1 MYYVLCTIILTFVL
15 KLRGVCFLHYRVQT
29 VANIDGDMVPLLQR
43 LLVRLLPLLHLLL
56 PLVGGSAHVDEL
68 LVALV
73 SDDGVLDLLPP
84 PRQNFLLNL
93 FRTLRIGDL
102 SVQLCVSYL
111 LLVAW
116 KPSPDEN
123 DQGEVHHESCYEGE
137 DEADTEEEAE
147 NDVFQGGS
155 RNAERQQED

>member
-1 MYYVLCTIILTFVL
+1 M
-15 KLRGVCFLHYRVQT
+15 
-29 VANIDGDMVPLLQR
+29 VALFQHLLI
-43 LLVRLLPLLHLLL
+43 RLLPFLHLLL

-73 SDDGVLDLLPP
+73 CDDGVLDLFPS
-84 PRQNFLLNL
+84 PRQNLFLNL

-102 SVQLCVSYL
+102 SIELGVSYL

-123 DQGEVHHESCYEGE
+123 NQGEVHHESCYEGE

-147 NDVFQGGS
+147 NDIFQGGS

>member
-1 MYYVLCTIILTFVL
+1 M
-15 KLRGVCFLHYRVQT
+15 
-29 VANIDGDMVPLLQR
+29 VALFQHLLI
-43 LLVRLLPLLHLLL
+43 RLLPLLHLLL
-56 PLVGGSAHVDEL
+56 PLVGGSAYVDEL

-102 SVQLCVSYL
+102 SIELGVSYL

-123 DQGEVHHESCYEGE
+123 DERKIHQESCYDGE
-137 DEADTEEEAE
+137 DESDTEEEAE
-147 NDVFQGGS
+147 NDIYQGWPG
-155 RNAERQQED
+155 NTERQQED